1 MNISRKG
8 AFVLN
13 KAVMKTFAIKARK
26 KLIDEILDRIQMFSL
41 NSKTEKPNLLPKDPV
56 KQDCFLQL
64 QRQIEETD
72 VVSVAEQAACIW
84 FHRLVSV
91 WFMEVNDYLP
101 TEPFFSRFS
110 PNGFKR
116 NDVDTDTLEEQEEM
130 QYWKTYGYTEQEAG
144 HKFYL

>member
-64 QRQIEETD
+64 QRQIE
-72 VVSVAEQAACIW
+72 
-84 FHRLVSV
+84 
-91 WFMEVNDYLP
+91 
-101 TEPFFSRFS
+101 
-110 PNGFKR
+110 
-116 NDVDTDTLEEQEEM
+116 
-130 QYWKTYGYTEQEAG
+130 
-144 HKFYL
+144 